1 MKIHTSPNSLKAKNP
16 VVSVGIFDGVHNG
29 HREIIRQI
37 TSLSKAIS
45 GESVLITFWP
55 HPRIVLNKNSENL
68 RFLTTIEEKKSL
80 LRDTGIDHLIILP
93 FTERLSQQ
101 TACEFITEI
110 LIKKIK
116 AKYLVLGFNNHFGK
130 NREGN
135 TETIKDCAE
144 KNGIIVKQANQ
155 KLIGNDPVSSTL
167 IRNLLWKGEI
177 LKAKKL
183 LGYDF
188 FVKGIIV
195 GGKKIGR
202 QLGFPTANITP
213 GEKHKLIPSDGVYAV
228 FLKIS
233 NSIYGGMLN
242 IGIRPTLNSDKPV
255 KTIEV
260 NIFDFSQDIYGQEV
274 TLIFIDRIR
283 DEIKF
288 ENSTFLS
295 QQLKKD
301 KEAAIKIID
310 NYKKSDYLSLK
321 GSLY

>member
-1 MKIHTSPNSLKAKNP
+1 MKIHTNIDNFKANNP
-16 VVSVGIFDGVHNG
+16 VVSIGIFDGVHNG

-37 TSLSKAIS
+37 TSLAKATS

-55 HPRIVLNKNSENL
+55 HPRIVLNKDSKNL
-68 RFLTTIEEKKSL
+68 RFLTTIEEKKSIL
-80 LRDTGIDHLIILP
+80 KDTGIDHLIILP
-93 FTERLSQQ
+93 FTKSLSQQ
-101 TACEFITEI
+101 SACEFITET
-110 LIKKIK
+110 LAKKIR
-116 AKYLVLGFNNHFGK
+116 AKYLVLGFNNHFGRNK
-130 NREGN
+130 EGN
-135 TETIKDCAE
+135 TESIKDCAQ
-144 KNGIIVKQANQ
+144 KNGIIVKQVIQ
-155 KLIGNDPVSSTL
+155 KLIDNDPVSSTL
-167 IRNLLWKGEI
+167 IRDLLWSGNI

-213 GEKHKLIPSDGVYAV
+213 KEKHKLIPSDGVYAV

-233 NSIYGGMLN
+233 DSIYGGMLN
-242 IGIRPTLNSDKPV
+242 IGIRPTLNNDRPI

-260 NIFDFSQDIYGQEV
+260 NIFDFSQNIYGQEV

-288 ENSTFLS
+288 KNSTLLS
-295 QQLKKD
+295 QQLRKD
-301 KEAAIKIID
+301 KEAALKIIA
-310 NYKKSDYLSLK
+310 NYEESNSLSSKIGL
-321 GSLY
+321 

>member
-1 MKIHTSPNSLKAKNP
+1 MKIHTSTDNFKAKNP
-16 VVSVGIFDGVHNG
+16 VVSIGIFDGVHNG
-29 HREIIRQI
+29 HREIIREI
-37 TSLSKAIS
+37 ISLSKTIS

-55 HPRIVLNKNSENL
+55 HPRIVLNKDSKNL
-68 RFLTTIEEKKSL
+68 RFLTTIEEKKCL
-80 LRDTGIDHLIILP
+80 LKNTGIDHLIILP
-93 FTERLSQQ
+93 FTEGLSQL

-110 LIKKIK
+110 LVKEIGVR
-116 AKYLVLGFNNHFGK
+116 YLVLGFNNHFGK
-130 NREGN
+130 NREGS
-135 TETIKDCAE
+135 TETIQDCAE
-144 KNGIIVKQANQ
+144 KNGIIVKRARQ
-155 KLIGNDPVSSTL
+155 KLIDNDPVSSTL

-177 LKAKKL
+177 RKAKKL

-195 GGKKIGR
+195 GGKRIGR

-233 NSIYGGMLN
+233 DSIYGGMLN

-260 NIFDFSQDIYGQEV
+260 NIFDFSQNIYGQEV

-288 ENSTFLS
+288 KNSTFLS
-295 QQLKKD
+295 QQLRKD
-301 KEAAIKIID
+301 KETALNIIN
-310 NYKKSDYLSLK
+310 NYKRSD
-321 GSLY
+321 